1 MELRHLRYFLAVA
14 EDLNFRRAAEKL
26 RIAQSPLSQQI
37 KSLEHELGFELF
49 TRTRRRVQL
58 THAGKV
64 FAEEA
69 RQLLTKA
76 KEATVRAKK
85 AADGEAGTL
94 TIGYLTSMTNYT
106 FSRILSEFQ
115 RHCPEVDLV
124 MNDLTPLPIIDG
136 VRERR
141 IDVGFMR
148 FPMPDRELAT
158 EEIWKEPLVVALP
171 KGHWLEHQA
180 IIQPRNLKDEVFV
193 MVPEYGSGGLNDAIR
208 AVCLAGGFS
217 PKVRAEANQLQAA
230 IWSVHVGL
238 GIAIVPET
246 LRHLHRD
253 NVQYRPLRQSPLL
266 PASMVWHQENTSPV
280 LTRFRQVAHATV
292 RSEKKSRGASK
303 DASS

>member
-14 EDLNFRRAAEKL
+14 ETLNFRRAAEKV

-37 KSLEHELGFELF
+37 KSLENELGFELF

-69 RQLLTKA
+69 RHLLTKA
-76 KEATVRAKK
+76 REATARAKK
-85 AADGEAGTL
+85 AADGEAGRL
-94 TIGYLTSMTNYT
+94 TIGYLTSMTNDT
-106 FSRILSEFQ
+106 FSKILFEFQ
-115 RHCPEVDLV
+115 TECPEVELV
-124 MNDLTPLPIIDG
+124 INDLIPLPILDG

-141 IDVGFMR
+141 LDVGLMR
-148 FPMPDRELAT
+148 FPTADTELAT
-158 EEIWKEPLVVALP
+158 EQIWKEPLVVALP
-171 KGHWLEHQA
+171 KGHWLEKQT
-180 IIQPRNLKDEVFV
+180 IIQPRHLKDEAFV

-208 AVCLAGGFS
+208 AICLTGGFS

-238 GIAIVPET
+238 GIAIVPQT

-253 NVQYRPLRQSPLL
+253 NVQYRELSQSPLL
-266 PASMVWHQENTSPV
+266 PASLIWHRENNSPV
-280 LTRFRQVAHATV
+280 LERFREIAHSVV
-292 RSEKKSRGASK
+292 RIARKSNRAASTK
-303 DASS
+303 SS